1 MRLRRLKTLT
11 QNLSSSNKSHNGSE
25 VHVSHFVLV
34 LVQTVTVHIS
44 YVGGVGEAQEVEGV
58 DS

>member
-1 MRLRRLKTLT
+1 MT

-58 DS
+58 DSEPEGC